1 MPAEP
6 VVDPRKVTRNRDI
19 LERAKARTPDRPK
32 DLEDVR
38 RFDEHPV
45 GWRPEEG
52 SGDPSRPPPKKTLSR
67 DTVEG
72 LKQFSAANPPPKEEV
87 EEEVDADADVTK
99 SASTWS
105 PPVPEKTDD
114 QKLREAIEARLGA
127 FDIGQYLFTGGEM
140 TQKVPIV
147 PGKLEVT
154 FRLVTDAEEVFV
166 DSQLRLE
173 NDGIKGGLADR
184 EMYRRLNEWS
194 LASHIH
200 SINGQAWGPTI
211 DNTGK
216 VDEKAMANRFAKVR
230 KLPSPVVTI
239 ISQNLA
245 WFVDRANKS
254 LTFEALK
261 NG

>member
-6 VVDPRKVTRNRDI
+6 VVDPKKVSRNRAI

-32 DLEDVR
+32 DLEDIR
-38 RFDEHPV
+38 RFDDHPV
-45 GWRPEEG
+45 GWHSEG
-52 SGDPSRPPPKKTLSR
+52 RGDPSRPSPKKTLST
-67 DTVEG
+67 DTVDG
-72 LKQFSAANPPPKEEV
+72 LKQFTQANTPRPEAPMEEGENVVETAKSTAPSVPP
-87 EEEVDADADVTK
+87 
-99 SASTWS
+99 
-105 PPVPEKTDD
+105 KTDD
-114 QKLREAIEARLGA
+114 QVLRETIEARLDD

-147 PGKLEVT
+147 LGKLEVV
-154 FRLVTDAEEVFV
+154 FRLVTDAEEVYV
-166 DSQLRLE
+166 DAQLRLE

-200 SINGQAWGPTI
+200 AINGQAWGPTL
-211 DNTGK
+211 DNAGR
-216 VDEKAMANRFAKVR
+216 VDEKAMQNRFAKVR

-245 WFVDRANKS
+245 WFVDRAHKS

>member
-1 MPAEP
+1 M
-6 VVDPRKVTRNRDI
+6 
-19 LERAKARTPDRPK
+19 

-38 RFDEHPV
+38 RFDDHPV

-52 SGDPSRPPPKKTLSR
+52 GGDPARPPPKKTLSK
-67 DTVEG
+67 DTVDG
-72 LKQFSAANPPPKEEV
+72 LKQFTQANTPRPEAPV
-87 EEEVDADADVTK
+87 EEEEYGETVK
-99 SASTWS
+99 STT
-105 PPVPEKTDD
+105 PPVTPKTED
-114 QKLREAIEARLGA
+114 QVLRETIEARLDS

-154 FRLVTDAEEVFV
+154 FRLVTDAEEVYV
-166 DSQLRLE
+166 DAQLRLE

-194 LASHIH
+194 LASHIY
-200 SINGQAWGPTI
+200 SINGQAWGPTL
-211 DNTGK
+211 DNAGR
-216 VDEKAMANRFAKVR
+216 VDEKAMQNRFAKVR